1 MKKRFIFFALL
12 VFSFSS
18 IYMGCTNN
26 SVEPT
31 ISHLIVSDIPQSFSA
46 PFGGPSPSQLFFTI
60 TSSTDQVLNYSIS
73 NKSNWLFLINS
84 KQTLIGITPDSISFM
99 IRVASP
105 TTLAQGTYYDTITIV
120 TDSASQDIFEK
131 EIILTIGSEISAE
144 PQFFEFESNLNGV
157 NPDIQELIISST
169 SSVPFDFTLSNSA
182 SWLEVPTNS
191 YNTGNSDTIPVS
203 VNSLSLA
210 KGIHTDTIW
219 VTSDSALNSPY
230 PVPVT
235 VDVKSWLPQ
244 KSPII
249 GNIND
254 IYFADAQ
261 NGWAVGDVIDVLTKS
276 GFIMKTTD
284 GGEHWEEVR
293 FLSTTKE
300 SDSLL
305 GGITFIDNE
314 GWVIGVNNIIMY
326 SNNYGND
333 WSFQTPPSNSNFN
346 FNDIFFISADSGWI
360 VGDSVVLS
368 TSDGGINWVKQST
381 PIQQKFT
388 SISFIDN
395 MHGWISGLT
404 DVIMVTTD
412 GGVNWSTQ
420 TVPPGPGTVGNKY
433 DFQEIIFT
441 DDLHGWAVGKFGLV
455 VLTVDG
461 GTTWM
466 YEQIPQEPRL
476 LSVHFVNASTGWIA
490 GQDGL
495 ILHTTNGGISW
506 TNQFIETTS
515 LLQSIFFIDVDNG
528 WVVGVDGTIFHTASG
543 GE

>member
-1 MKKRFIFFALL
+1 MTKRYIIFALL

-18 IYMGCTNN
+18 IYVGCTNK

-60 TSSTDQVLNYSIS
+60 TSSTDQVFNYSIS

-84 KQTLIGITPDSISFM
+84 KQTLIGFTPDSISFM

-120 TDSASQDIFEK
+120 TDSSSQDVFEK
-131 EIILTIGSEISAE
+131 EIILTIGSEISAV
-144 PQFFEFESNLNGV
+144 PSSFEFDLNLNEI
-157 NPDIQELIISST
+157 NPKIIELDINSS
-169 SSVPFDFTLSNSA
+169 SSVPFDFTLSNTA
-182 SWLEVPTNS
+182 SWLTVPSIT
-191 YNTGNSDTIPVS
+191 YNTSDTAKILVS
-203 VNSLSLA
+203 VSGVSLP
-210 KGIHTDTIW
+210 KGINTDTIW

-235 VDVKSWLPQ
+235 VEVKSWLPQ
-244 KSPII
+244 KSPILS
-249 GNIND
+249 NIND
-254 IYFADAQ
+254 IYFTDAQ
-261 NGWAVGDVIDVLTKS
+261 NGWAVGDVIDVNTKS
-276 GFIMKTTD
+276 GFIIKTAD

-305 GGITFIDNE
+305 GGITFIDNK
-314 GWVIGVNNIIMY
+314 GWAVGVNNIIMY

-333 WSFQTPPSNSNFN
+333 WSFQTPPSNFN
-346 FNDIFFISADSGWI
+346 FNDVFFISADSGWI

-368 TSDGGINWVKQST
+368 TSDGGIKWVKQNT

-395 MHGWISGLT
+395 MHGWVSGLT
-404 DVIMVTTD
+404 DVILVTTD
-412 GGVNWSTQ
+412 GGVNWKTQ

-441 DDLHGWAVGKFGLV
+441 DALHGWAVGKFGLV
-455 VLTVDG
+455 VLTVNG

-476 LSVHFVNASTGWIA
+476 LSVYFVNASTGWIT

-506 TNQFIETTS
+506 TIQFIETTS
-515 LLQSIFFIDVDNG
+515 LLQSIFFIDEDNG
-528 WVVGVDGTIFHTASG
+528 WVVGGDGTIFYTASG